1 MRVALHICCAVCA
14 AGAAE
19 RLIQEG
25 HQVLGFFYNP
35 NIYPSE
41 EYQLRLANA
50 RKVAAELSFP
60 LEEGAYLPL
69 EWEAA
74 VRGLEK
80 EPEGGG
86 RCPQCF
92 KLRLEKTYKFMLE
105 SGCEAFA
112 STLTMGSN
120 KPAALIE
127 QIACQFGREHFLNRD
142 FKKKDGF
149 KRAGELA
156 RQWGLYRQNYCGC
169 RYSLRDNQVAITPPS
184 H

>member
-1 MRVALHICCAVCA
+1 MKVALHICCAVCA

-25 HQVLGFFYNP
+25 HQVTGFFFNP
-35 NIYPSE
+35 NIHPEE
-41 EYQLRLANA
+41 EYLRRLENA
-50 RKVAAELSFP
+50 RIAARELGFVLTEGP
-60 LEEGAYLPL
+60 YDPEEWRRLTASL
-69 EWEAA
+69 
-74 VRGLEK
+74 K
-80 EPEGGG
+80 DEPEGGR
-86 RCPQCF
+86 RCPICF
-92 KLRLEKTYKFMLE
+92 RMRLEKAFQFMQE

-120 KPAALIE
+120 KPAVLIE
-127 QIACQFGREHFLNRD
+127 QIGREIGGERFLSRD

-169 RYSLRDNQVAITPPS
+169 EYSLRDRDLRTG